1 MERAKERVYPEQVA
15 AAHRVDITK
24 VKGSNKAWFIRS
36 YARDVNG
43 HHGWEGLRN
52 GCACLSSMIEG

>member
-43 HHGWEGLRN
+43 HQRVGR
-52 GCACLSSMIEG
+52 IT